1 MLAEI
6 FMLKAEAAARV
17 AKEAVPRFVPI
28 TCCRP
33 LALSMSTSAC
43 VAPRARRRR
52 SHKNRFWNAVRSVRS
67 VDLGA
72 CRSRRMF
79 AVEILADGP
88 RQARGFTCRR
98 RRPCDNY
105 CPQDVGARLP

>member
-33 LALSMSTSAC
+33 LALSMM
-43 VAPRARRRR
+43 V
-52 SHKNRFWNAVRSVRS
+52 
-67 VDLGA
+67 
-72 CRSRRMF
+72 
-79 AVEILADGP
+79 
-88 RQARGFTCRR
+88 
-98 RRPCDNY
+98 
-105 CPQDVGARLP
+105 

>member
-6 FMLKAEAAARV
+6 FMLKAETAARV

-28 TCCRP
+28 TLPAARP
-33 LALSMSTSAC
+33 VDDALALVSP
-43 VAPRARRRR
+43 PRARRRR